1 MRAWLIGWRHK
12 TNRWCKIQRTLGL
25 RTKQWRTSFWDFWR
39 VMSRQKK
46 LSRTRFMVISLSV
59 HLYFTFLRKTVG
71 KTIWKFR
78 RSCTLTRPKQ
88 LFHVWYLPWFAHAY
102 GDGHTTC
109 VPISFPEPALP
120 LYSLWERDC
129 VGPPC
134 FLNLDHDFEGTA
146 SIPKKRQFSMQSNTL
161 LNSLVAL
168 YVRYSSFSFQIVFA
182 FVFLVFLTVHT
193 NFQPYENRRANI
205 MESLYLMVL
214 CILAFMQSYEDK
226 TVKDYI
232 CCSLVIL
239 AALHTLAVLL
249 CKAVGLFRRRLNCCT
264 VCVRESYLDRIVEEI
279 ENTPTNSPVFTH
291 EDFERQQSIQ
301 DSLRVRSLASSSDN
315 SSFFTTDWVWLTV

>member
-1 MRAWLIGWRHK
+1 MLIRLNKAETAVQG
-12 TNRWCKIQRTLGL
+12 CMIPA
-25 RTKQWRTSFWDFWR
+25 R
-39 VMSRQKK
+39 V
-46 LSRTRFMVISLSV
+46 I
-59 HLYFTFLRKTVG
+59 
-71 KTIWKFR
+71 
-78 RSCTLTRPKQ
+78 
-88 LFHVWYLPWFAHAY
+88 WFAHAY

-129 VGPPC
+129 VGSPC

-146 SIPKKRQFSMQSNTL
+146 GIPKTRLSSRQSNTL
-161 LNSLVAL
+161 LSSLVAL
-168 YVRYSSFSFQIVFA
+168 NVRYSSFSFQIVFA

-193 NFQPYENRRANI
+193 NFQPYESRRVNI

-239 AALHTLAVLL
+239 AALHTLTVLL

-264 VCVRESYLDRIVEEI
+264 ACVRASDLDRIDVEEI

-291 EDFERQQSIQ
+291 GDIERQQSILN
-301 DSLRVRSLASSSDN
+301 SLRARSWASSSDN
-315 SSFFTTDWVWLTV
+315 SSFFATD